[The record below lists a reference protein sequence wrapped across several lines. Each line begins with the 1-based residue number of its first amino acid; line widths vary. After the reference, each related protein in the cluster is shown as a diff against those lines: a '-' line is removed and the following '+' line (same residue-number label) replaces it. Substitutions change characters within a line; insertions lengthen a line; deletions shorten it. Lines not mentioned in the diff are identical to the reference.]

1 MHMRQALFLLSEL
14 IEKYT
19 YMFLFHPSPHLLNY
33 LHIPPQSSHSF
44 PQVTPRLFILA
55 PGVCFA
61 TASSYLACQIKAL
74 WSWFNTQHDSG
85 TKRETTSCSFAPCS
99 EVAVPS
105 LTSAML
111 EEHSLLSVLVQ
122 TMVQALAQFSFFCMR
137 MQKDSSVLELK
148 ISAPLDSSS
157 VSIQQV

>member
-61 TASSYLACQIKAL
+61 TASSYLSCQLKAL

-85 TKRETTSCSFAPCS
+85 TKRGNYLQLCPLQWSCCPLPYQSHAERAQPALSLGADNGASPGSVQFLLYEDAEGELCTET
-99 EVAVPS
+99 
-105 LTSAML
+105 
-111 EEHSLLSVLVQ
+111 
-122 TMVQALAQFSFFCMR
+122 
-137 MQKDSSVLELK
+137 
-148 ISAPLDSSS
+148 
-157 VSIQQV
+157 